1 MILLEEGKDGIISIE
16 RNNKMGSSQVT
27 TGIKYLIISDYGS
40 IDIPNEYSNY
50 TLLEIHINNSLRYQI
65 KLDKD
70 PIEFINNK
78 LKSEFR
84 DQKLNSIL
92 S

>member
-16 RNNKMGSSQVT
+16 RNNKMGT

-40 IDIPNEYSNY
+40 IDIPKYSNY
-50 TLLEIHINNSLRYQI
+50 TLLEIHINNSLRYEI